1 LFGKSDPFFE
11 VSKYIHA
18 AGGSNAWQVVYRSE
32 VIQNNLNPTWKSVQ
46 ISFDDLCHSNHDE
59 SIRITVKDWEKSG
72 KHTPMGHFETT
83 VNEMIIMSTNNNNN
97 NNNNKTTGGYT
108 LKRGVKQF
116 GQILVVNASAITTT
130 TTTTTTTEAP
140 ADTAPPPAVAAPS
153 ATATTTAAAATV
165 VPLPP
170 PPPPEEQPPTS
181 PTKFGISTVGL
192 VPMAPPLAV
201 PPTTTTTTTT
211 TTTRPTFLDYLSGG
225 LELQLSVAIDFTGSN
240 GDPRQ
245 PGTLHYIDRYRR
257 QLNDYEK
264 ALTAVGSIV
273 AKYDHDQQ
281 FPVMGFGAKYNGQ
294 IQHCFQLGGHN
305 KEVHGVQGM
314 LEAYRSTFATG
325 LTMSGPTVFSQVI
338 DVAASQARRDQQ
350 QQQQQQLQQQQQ
362 QQRYHIL
369 LILTDGAVSD
379 VMRTKQAIAE
389 ASTAP
394 LSIVIVGIG
403 QADFGTMQFL
413 DDFADSNNNGIR
425 DICQFVEFRKFA
437 HNKSG
442 LTEATLEEIPD
453 QVVDYFQSNNIPPL
467 PPPPPVSQLL
477 VPEPD
482 DWNDDDE
489 EEEDDEI
496 IPLDLNF
503 HEDGEIT
510 LGSGGVYDD
519 TDYNNT
525 MYAGITPMVPP
536 SAPNPTAPIAPT
548 VPYAPPPQQQ
558 QQQPYSIPAQPPPP
572 QQQQQPM
579 YTTAPQQ
586 QTTASYYYYPQQ
598 QPQSYSFP
606 PPPPPPVQATAAKQP
621 AVFHVQVPPGVVPGQ
636 QLQIQHPQN
645 GQAMIVVVSHGVP
658 AGGTFAVAY

>member
-1 LFGKSDPFFE
+1 MASA
-11 VSKYIHA
+11 YIHDL
-18 AGGSNAWQVVYRSE
+18 STMFDDTHSESDVE
-32 VIQNNLNPTWKSVQ
+32 VI
-46 ISFDDLCHSNHDE
+46 
-59 SIRITVKDWEKSG
+59 
-72 KHTPMGHFETT
+72 
-83 VNEMIIMSTNNNNN
+83 
-97 NNNNKTTGGYT
+97 
-108 LKRGVKQF
+108 
-116 GQILVVNASAITTT
+116 
-130 TTTTTTTEAP
+130 
-140 ADTAPPPAVAAPS
+140 
-153 ATATTTAAAATV
+153 
-165 VPLPP
+165 
-170 PPPPEEQPPTS
+170 
-181 PTKFGISTVGL
+181 VGN
-192 VPMAPPLAV
+192 
-201 PPTTTTTTTT
+201 PTTTSSSSSEKNNSDTTFSDEYSSSKGTLETTTKLDDDDYSGFYIPTRTSWWSRRLFLLLFWSNDDNEGQYHVNIDNDHHPQSKARRHHNTKKYYENKKNKTTTTT

-558 QQQPYSIPAQPPPP
+558 QQQPYSIPAQPPP
-572 QQQQQPM
+572 QQQQQQRKWRLEP
-579 YTTAPQQ
+579 
-586 QTTASYYYYPQQ
+586 PQQ
-598 QPQSYSFP
+598 QP
-606 PPPPPPVQATAAKQP
+606 
-621 AVFHVQVPPGVVPGQ
+621 
-636 QLQIQHPQN
+636 
-645 GQAMIVVVSHGVP
+645 
-658 AGGTFAVAY
+658 